1 MRGILRGEP
10 CGDNVRAEPLLG
22 RGVTHLPGLPGES
35 HRGKEECNDECNDEV
50 PKRWSSSTGA
60 ASTGSP
66 ALFGLGGGCAN
77 RMVTGIVPMK
87 DASCQARTL
96 LCSAGHSAAR
106 VFAKMEPLT
115 LFDFMQIVQ
124 KKLGKLRLNR

>member
-22 RGVTHLPGLPGES
+22 RGVTHLPGES

-87 DASCQARTL
+87 DASCQA
-96 LCSAGHSAAR
+96 SKQEHSSVAR
-106 VFAKMEPLT
+106 GTAPLA
-115 LFDFMQIVQ
+115 FSQ
-124 KKLGKLRLNR
+124 KWNH